1 MPSPSVTHRS
11 VLSARRDP
19 ELERIHA
26 VLASPLEIANRNDL
40 ADQLGHMLVGPTAP
54 MAPSTLDLIGHS
66 MPGTSLLRIGDW
78 VVDAAQSSVTS
89 FFREL
94 ADHDVLPRLGITAV
108 RLLGC
113 VTAGS
118 AQGRYTICS
127 LADLLGVEVYGT
139 TDMICA
145 QHYDATGFSDR
156 YAAALVASAALR
168 GEVPSFESRTTTTAY
183 ARSLDLDA
191 LPSVTLPLAQAPGWP
206 LHVLDRSRTAE
217 VLHMVRRHEGA
228 EMPGLLATPGCELA
242 LPTGH
247 GAHVL
252 AQVLLNGEFVRVFP
266 RDVRAGI
273 MYPVADAGGLRRL
286 VQTLAAPRS

>member
-1 MPSPSVTHRS
+1 MPSSSVTHLS
-11 VLSARRDP
+11 VISSRRDP
-19 ELERIHA
+19 ELARVHA
-26 VLASPLEIANRNDL
+26 ALASTIEVSSRNDL
-40 ADQLGHMLVGPTAP
+40 ADQLGRALVGREAP
-54 MAPSTLDLIGHS
+54 PAPATLDLIGHA
-66 MPGTSLLRIGDW
+66 MAGTCLLRVGDW

-94 ADHDVLPRLGITAV
+94 AEYDVLPRLGITAV

-118 AQGRYTICS
+118 AQSRSTICT

-145 QHYDATGFSDR
+145 QHYDAAGFSDR
-156 YAAALVASAALR
+156 YAGALVASSALR
-168 GEVPSFESRTTTTAY
+168 GEAPSFESRTTTTAY
-183 ARSLDLDA
+183 ARALDLDG
-191 LPSVTLPLAQAPGWP
+191 LPTVALPLAQAPGWP

-242 LPTGH
+242 LPTGS

-252 AQVLLNGEFVRVFP
+252 AQVLMNGEFVRVFP
-266 RDVRAGI
+266 RDVRSGI
-273 MYPVADAGGLRRL
+273 VYPVADTAGLRRL
-286 VQTLAAPRS
+286 VQTLASPQ